1 MKKLSKNNIRK
12 AHDRTIE
19 LFSKLPDEIKLILG
33 EEMNTEKWDEIK
45 NTGKI
50 PEYLADLEIEGEV
63 GRQLRSFVPIPND
76 THLIQPDVPLE
87 SKSSLDKALDNTVDL
102 DEEVLDEL
110 VSDKG
115 LEMINTLHSAEMLND
130 ENITL
135 QDIPRLLRSANK
147 VPVEDYGNLNYD
159 IARNNIQGLDI
170 EENRV
175 QDPAAVD
182 IRNILPENSRRT
194 RRVRF
199 NLPKLI

>member
-1 MKKLSKNNIRK
+1 M
-12 AHDRTIE
+12 
-19 LFSKLPDEIKLILG
+19 
-33 EEMNTEKWDEIK
+33 
-45 NTGKI
+45 
-50 PEYLADLEIEGEV
+50 ADLEIEGEV

-87 SKSSLDKALDNTVDL
+87 SKSSLDKALDNTVNL
-102 DEEVLDEL
+102 DEEVLEEL

-115 LEMINTLHSAEMLND
+115 LEMINTLHSAELLND

-135 QDIPRLLRSANK
+135 QDVPRLLRSTNR
-147 VPVEDYGNLNYD
+147 VPVEDYSNLNYD
-159 IARNNIQGLDI
+159 IANDNIPGLDT

-182 IRNILPENSRRT
+182 VRNILPENSRRK